1 MTATR
6 RLAVNDE
13 VSMQTQSERPSAP
26 ALPPER
32 ADETTRRDRWGW
44 VHSIGSRYALVAVW
58 AAMAL
63 TYYIVKPEAFGRAS
77 TFQSIFGGQEQ
88 QLYIFLAL
96 AALSTLIV
104 GEFDL
109 SVASVMGLAATIIPV
124 LNAQH
129 HVNIVLS
136 CIVGVA
142 AATACGA
149 VNAFFIVGLGVPS
162 LVVTLGSGT
171 LFIGIAELLSGTG
184 AISIRP
190 SFGIRRSDAVR
201 RPRHAGRVL
210 VRPRV
215 RRRLRL
221 RLRVHPARAAPDVRR
236 RQP

>member
-1 MTATR
+1 M
-6 RLAVNDE
+6 
-13 VSMQTQSERPSAP
+13 
-26 ALPPER
+26 
-32 ADETTRRDRWGW
+32 
-44 VHSIGSRYALVAVW
+44 
-58 AAMAL
+58 
-63 TYYIVKPEAFGRAS
+63 
-77 TFQSIFGGQEQ
+77 
-88 QLYIFLAL
+88 
-96 AALSTLIV
+96 

-162 LVVTLGSGT
+162 LVVTLGSGM

-190 SFGIRRSDAVR
+190 SSAFADLTHRSTSSACR
-201 RPRHAGRVL
+201 SCSGTASCSWPSS
-210 VRPRV
+210 PTS
-215 RRRLRL
+215 
-221 RLRVHPARAAPDVRR
+221 ARAPRSGGT
-236 RQP
+236 

>member
-1 MTATR
+1 MG
-6 RLAVNDE
+6 LG
-13 VSMQTQSERPSAP
+13 P
-26 ALPPER
+26 L
-32 ADETTRRDRWGW
+32 DR
-44 VHSIGSRYALVAVW
+44 SRYALVAVW

-149 VNAFFIVGLGVPS
+149 VNAFFIVGLAVPS

-171 LFIGIAELLSGTG
+171 LFIGLAELLSGTG

-190 SFGIRRSDAVR
+190 SSAFADLTQYDILGCRSCSGTAWPSSSSSPTSA
-201 RPRHAGRVL
+201 RP
-210 VRPRV
+210 PRSGGT
-215 RRRLRL
+215 
-221 RLRVHPARAAPDVRR
+221 
-236 RQP
+236 